1 MIKHNNILKI
11 MEFINIINIIVNI
24 IINTIITIFIKNFI
38 NIAIANMANIKLE
51 LVMASKNKFI
61 INLEFVEEFFIT
73 SNITIAI
80 NAMDYELLY

>member
-1 MIKHNNILKI
+1 
-11 MEFINIINIIVNI
+11 
-24 IINTIITIFIKNFI
+24 
-38 NIAIANMANIKLE
+38 MANIKLE